1 MDFRRC
7 FRLLQSTF
15 HRQKPNRYLRQE
27 RNSYRGLNNDIS
39 LKQQWKW
46 HHRSSSSRI
55 LYATGVV
62 GTASAFSWDD
72 QGISNEEIDELVE
85 EVKLLKLGSHLET
98 EDLPSTQD
106 KNVPSTWE
114 IILDKPRIKIWKVF
128 DEKLGKTIYKVLGRN
143 SEVSADH
150 FYVVQTDLEYRKAW
164 DKLVLE
170 IDIVDEKCEG
180 DQQVLRWTTAFPYP
194 FKPREYVYVR
204 RSEIFDDM
212 NLYAICSRSVDH
224 PGVWQDKSVVRVPF
238 YISHMIIKPH
248 TAPNQPGMDFLLTY
262 SDDPQTVI
270 SGRLTSWVTSVG
282 IPDYLKKVYAAA
294 EGLMEWSEGRE
305 KKLKDIYPNLIRDA
319 PAKDCKLQQLGD
331 FAQIHQKQP
340 HHTVTEA

>member
-15 HRQKPNRYLRQE
+15 HRQKPNRYLRRE

-204 RSEIFDDM
+204 RSEVSRRSCCCCCCMVRCTRADERRRLSAPLPSRIPTS
-212 NLYAICSRSVDH
+212 LCSCGSSAWRST
-224 PGVWQDKSVVRVPF
+224 R
-238 YISHMIIKPH
+238 
-248 TAPNQPGMDFLLTY
+248 
-262 SDDPQTVI
+262 
-270 SGRLTSWVTSVG
+270 TSVACSWG
-282 IPDYLKKVYAAA
+282 GVPCRRSTLFSLSFFASSSASCSFCVFSFC
-294 EGLMEWSEGRE
+294 WS
-305 KKLKDIYPNLIRDA
+305 
-319 PAKDCKLQQLGD
+319 
-331 FAQIHQKQP
+331 
-340 HHTVTEA
+340 